1 MREPLRRA
9 LTSDAAIRVIS
20 RDGIGAASLRRIAKE
35 AGVPLSSLNHVYPSK
50 EDLLKD
56 AWNRSYQLVLDII
69 EEVAETRPPNLEKAV
84 SSLILT
90 FVVGTPSVEVEE
102 PEDDRVPVWNVNRAQ
117 YELYLWAVQA
127 SEGSDRAFSD
137 YTGIIL
143 RIEEL
148 FNSYE
153 TSGIDVQLLSEL
165 VIAMIDGL
173 VLQTMSGKSI
183 VAIQKRIDR
192 IVLGLISSCS
202 D

>member
-9 LTSDAAIRVIS
+9 LTSDAALRVIS
-20 RDGIGAASLRRIAKE
+20 RDGIGAASLRRIAQE

-50 EDLLKD
+50 DDLLKD
-56 AWNRSYQLVLDII
+56 AWNRSHQLVLDII

-90 FVVGTPSVEVEE
+90 FVVGAPSVEE
-102 PEDDRVPVWNVNRAQ
+102 PEDDRIPVWNTNRAQ
-117 YELYLWAVQA
+117 YELYMWAVQA
-127 SEGSDRAFSD
+127 SEGSDRALSD
-137 YTGIIL
+137 YTGIIA
-143 RIEEL
+143 RVEEL
-148 FNSYE
+148 FNFYE

-173 VLQTMSGKSI
+173 VLQTMSGKSM